1 MTAAVSVPVRLAEDE
16 DRIFPV
22 KIAPIRE
29 CVDEFA
35 ANIIIERNETI
46 SIKPP
51 TIDGISM
58 LESARRGDDNG
69 EPTWLEHTHDFERR
83 GPKKLDVFQRLPRD
97 NDVNGITWHFDPV
110 VCISNDDVD
119 VVARFDIE
127 AFVLPALGVK

>member
-1 MTAAVSVPVRLAEDE
+1 MIAAVSVPVRLAEDE
-16 DRIFPV
+16 DRIFPI

-58 LESARRGDDNG
+58 LESARGGDDNG
-69 EPTWLEHTHDFERR
+69 EPTWPEHTHDFERR
-83 GPKKLDVFQRLPRD
+83 GPEKLDVFQRLPRD
-97 NDVNGITWHFDPV
+97 NDVNGITRHFDPFV
-110 VCISNDDVD
+110 GISNDDVD
-119 VVARFDIE
+119 VVARFDIK
-127 AFVLPALGVK
+127 APVLPV